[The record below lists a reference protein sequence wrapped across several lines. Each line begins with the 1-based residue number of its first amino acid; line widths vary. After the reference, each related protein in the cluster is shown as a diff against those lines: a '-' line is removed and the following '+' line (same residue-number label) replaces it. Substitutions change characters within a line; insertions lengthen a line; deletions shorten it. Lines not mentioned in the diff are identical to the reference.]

1 MIKQNHLIS
10 YSENYAEGTEAQ
22 RAQRFSS
29 LKSLRLC
36 ALCVYFLNLNLASL
50 RRAMP
55 LLVALLAPVAA
66 IAQLPQSSPVP
77 GGIAI
82 VGVAP
87 ETAPAPQ
94 VSFQGQRVLVTR
106 ADGAWR
112 AVVGLPLSLKAG
124 EHKISVVDRPQ
135 ATPRELTFK
144 VLPKEYEA
152 QYLTLKNK
160 RQVDPNAEDLQRILR
175 DKEILDSAF
184 NTWSDNLADDLRF
197 DVPAQG
203 RFSSAFGLR
212 RFFNKQPRQPHSG
225 LDIAAPEGTPI
236 TAPAA
241 GRVIEV
247 GDYFFNGNTV
257 LIDHGQGLVSMYNHL
272 SHIDVAKGQHVA
284 RGETIGAIGATGRV
298 TGAHLHWTISLNNA
312 RVDPNLFL
320 APAAPR
326 FPPLQGEGQGGDG
339 VAQVRTKTHPSPS
352 PP

>member
-1 MIKQNHLIS
+1 MKRWLP
-10 YSENYAEGTEAQ
+10 AVLLWPLTG
-22 RAQRFSS
+22 
-29 LKSLRLC
+29 
-36 ALCVYFLNLNLASL
+36 LAG
-50 RRAMP
+50 
-55 LLVALLAPVAA
+55 
-66 IAQLPQSSPVP
+66 LPQSSPVP

-82 VGVAP
+82 VAVAP
-87 ETAPAPQ
+87 ETATMPQ
-94 VSFQGQRVLVTR
+94 VTFQGQRVLVTR

-124 EHKISVVDRPQ
+124 EHKISVMDRPQ
-135 ATPRELTFK
+135 AATRTLTFQ

-152 QYLTLKNK
+152 QYLTLSNK
-160 RQVDPNAEDLQRILR
+160 RQVEPNAEDMQRITR
-175 DKEILDSAF
+175 DKEILDNAF
-184 NTWSDNLADDLRF
+184 STWSDKLADDLRF

-272 SHIDVAKGQHVA
+272 SRIDVTKGQQVA
-284 RGETIGAIGATGRV
+284 RGEIIGAIGKTGRV

-312 RVDPNLFL
+312 RVDPRLFL
-320 APAAPR
+320 PPDTEATSTTTPPANHKKQKP
-326 FPPLQGEGQGGDG
+326 E
-339 VAQVRTKTHPSPS
+339 
-352 PP
+352 

>member
-1 MIKQNHLIS
+1 MNNYIKRCLP
-10 YSENYAEGTEAQ
+10 AVLLWPLA
-22 RAQRFSS
+22 
-29 LKSLRLC
+29 
-36 ALCVYFLNLNLASL
+36 ALAGL
-50 RRAMP
+50 P
-55 LLVALLAPVAA
+55 L
-66 IAQLPQSSPVP
+66 SSPVP

-82 VGVAP
+82 VAIAP
-87 ETAPAPQ
+87 ETAPLPQ
-94 VSFQGQRVLVTR
+94 VSFQEQRVLVTR

-135 ATPRELTFK
+135 AAPRVLTFQ

-152 QYLTLKNK
+152 QYLTLSNK
-160 RQVDPNAEDLQRILR
+160 RQVEPNAEDMQRINS
-175 DKEILDSAF
+175 DKEMLNNAF
-184 NTWSDNLADDLRF
+184 STWSDNLADDLRF

-272 SHIDVAKGQHVA
+272 SRIDVTKDQRVA
-284 RGETIGAIGATGRV
+284 RGELIGAVGKTGRV

-312 RVDPNLFL
+312 RVDPKLFL
-320 APAAPR
+320 APAAPT

-339 VAQVRTKTHPSPS
+339 VAPARTKTRPSPS
-352 PP
+352 PPPP